1 MQHHGPRNVSPL
13 CVQYCRCGKHGA
25 SDGHGKEWL
34 EIVNQLNKEHPE
46 LDITLF
52 ADEKEDD
59 KKIRAQNPAKY
70 QFIL

>member
-1 MQHHGPRNVSPL
+1 MVHEMCHLYAFNIA
-13 CVQYCRCGKHGA
+13 GA
-25 SDGHGKEWL
+25 ASMGAGDGYGKEWL

-52 ADEKEDD
+52 ADEKKRMI